1 MPNNIDDLYTQL
13 TEQGAEG
20 LGTQQQ
26 FREYMQSADNT
37 KSLHAQ
43 LTEQG
48 VEGLGTPDLLAPHH
62 PPRHR
67 ARSPHHR
74 RSRRAMA

>member
-48 VEGLGTPDLLAPHH
+48 VEGLGTPDQFEA
-62 PPRHR
+62 
-67 ARSPHHR
+67 
-74 RSRRAMA
+74 